1 MLDNGI
7 NGLRI
12 ATAVIDPRVTSP
24 AGPVWLTCCGSPTLR
39 ASRRVDE
46 VIALSGLR
54 SAARRKAGEIFDEPY
69 NGTDPEGIVW
79 MKGFHRWRRRAAR
92 CWSPAT

>member
-1 MLDNGI
+1 M
-7 NGLRI
+7 
-12 ATAVIDPRVTSP
+12 
-24 AGPVWLTCCGSPTLR
+24 
-39 ASRRVDE
+39 
-46 VIALSGLR
+46 IALSGLR

-92 CWSPAT
+92 CWSPAASMIANRRNGPFVRPCT